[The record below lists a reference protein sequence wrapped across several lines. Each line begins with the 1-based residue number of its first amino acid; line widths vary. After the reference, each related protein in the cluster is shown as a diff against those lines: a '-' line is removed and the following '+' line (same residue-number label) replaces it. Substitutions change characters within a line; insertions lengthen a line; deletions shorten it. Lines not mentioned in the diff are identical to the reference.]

1 MSIECPLAGESALL
15 LDGLSSE
22 PEKKICV
29 YSNSGVCL
37 VIISLYGYV
46 CYLLKSKHEYT
57 EVSLILV

>member
-37 VIISLYGYV
+37 VISLYGCV
-46 CYLLKSKHEYT
+46 LHIKVSVNTQKYL
-57 EVSLILV
+57 